1 MPKRMMLLLLSALI
15 FLAPFAAL
23 SGEEPGPVMMGYDDA
38 ETYRDWNTNR
48 FFPRLAERTGVNF
61 TYSQYTDRNAWRQA
75 KADMMPGPDLPDI
88 LFKAELTPV
97 ESAQLFEK
105 GVLVDLKPLI
115 GDNAPHV
122 QAVFEQYPQAEA
134 AVTLPG
140 GEIVSLPFVNE
151 APSQNCLWI
160 NQDWLTALKLGMPA
174 NAEELR
180 AVLTAFKE
188 RDPNRNGKQDEVPL
202 AFLGAYD
209 LKYLA
214 HAFGLVANDFNMF
227 EQDGEARFMPL
238 EDAFKPFILWC
249 RELYQE
255 GLLDNNGFSTADT
268 LRRVTDAKAT
278 QVYGAIFSP
287 IVSSVLPAEWTG
299 SYRVVPPLQYEG
311 RQVYRTIAS
320 SVTPGTFAVTTAC
333 ADPARMLQW
342 VDYFYTEE
350 GAILAMIGQEGIDYL
365 VDGDGTWRKTESASQ
380 SSFLSDSV
388 IMTGAMPPGISN
400 DAFQRRFSD
409 PNVRLVSE
417 QIDIVAR
424 VAADPF
430 PPVVLNDE
438 QQAYIGPMQ
447 AAIGRYVDESIA
459 RFVIGEWEATDEQ
472 FDAFR
477 DGLKARQVDAFTAF
491 WQEYLDSGKEE
502 QP

>member
-97 ESAQLFEK
+97 ESAQLFER

-249 RELYQE
+249 CELYQE

-311 RQVYRTIAS
+311 RQVYRTI
-320 SVTPGTFAVTTAC
+320 
-333 ADPARMLQW
+333 
-342 VDYFYTEE
+342 
-350 GAILAMIGQEGIDYL
+350 
-365 VDGDGTWRKTESASQ
+365 
-380 SSFLSDSV
+380 
-388 IMTGAMPPGISN
+388 
-400 DAFQRRFSD
+400 
-409 PNVRLVSE
+409 
-417 QIDIVAR
+417 
-424 VAADPF
+424 
-430 PPVVLNDE
+430 
-438 QQAYIGPMQ
+438 
-447 AAIGRYVDESIA
+447 
-459 RFVIGEWEATDEQ
+459 
-472 FDAFR
+472 
-477 DGLKARQVDAFTAF
+477 
-491 WQEYLDSGKEE
+491 
-502 QP
+502 